1 MSKIFINNILF
12 LVKSFLKSAFE
23 DFYLFFYS
31 CAKILFEFD
40 VISLDSKDID
50 DDSAT
55 FLVIGLVR
63 MRELVCPWLS
73 ASLSLEQLID
83 GAISQSDQLVL
94 S

>member
-1 MSKIFINNILF
+1 M
-12 LVKSFLKSAFE
+12 
-23 DFYLFFYS
+23 FFYS